1 MSLRSSV
8 QTKFGLVLT
17 VMLATAAVTVGGVAA
32 AGGLGS
38 DGNPPVPS
46 PPALKTTAL
55 TAIGQGTQQQFTSVT
70 PCRLLDTRK
79 AGGPITNT
87 DRSFVV
93 SGSLTGQGG
102 NSAGC
107 GIPSNA
113 SAITINLTGISKY
126 TNVVRGWPYGA
137 TPPIATL
144 LNYSP
149 ALHASNMVTIP
160 LCRGACAKAFTL
172 HAYNTAH
179 VVGDVLGYYTLPI
192 YGLINSSGGIVN
204 SSSIVGVT
212 HPATGEYDVTFDRV
226 MTGCAINATDEIW
239 ATNNDVSPDNP
250 NGKTTVI
257 FKVTDTS
264 NSPVNTWFH
273 FTASC

>member
-1 MSLRSSV
+1 MSVRSSV
-8 QTKFGLVLT
+8 HTKFGLVLT
-17 VMLATAAVTVGGVAA
+17 VMLATAAVTIGGVAA

-38 DGNPPVPS
+38 DGNPPVPT
-46 PPALKTTAL
+46 PPAARVAAL
-55 TAIGQGTQQQFTSVT
+55 TAIGQGKQQQFTSIT

-79 AGGPITNT
+79 AGGPITNS

-113 SAITINLTGISKY
+113 SAIQINLTGISKY

-172 HAYNTAH
+172 HAYATAH

-192 YGLINSSGGIVN
+192 YALINSSGGIIN
-204 SSSIVGVT
+204 SSSIVSVS
-212 HPATGEYDVTFDRV
+212 HPATGQYDVQFDRI

-239 ATNNDVSPDNP
+239 SSNRDVSPDNP
-250 NGKTTVI
+250 NGTTTVT
-257 FKVTDTS
+257 FKVTDSS
-264 NSPVNTWFH
+264 NNPVDTYFH
-273 FTASC
+273 LAASC

>member
-8 QTKFGLVLT
+8 HTKFGLVLT
-17 VMLATAAVTVGGVAA
+17 AMLATAAMTIGGVAV
-32 AGGLGS
+32 AGGLRL
-38 DGNPPVPS
+38 DGNPPAPT
-46 PPALKTTAL
+46 PPAVRMAS
-55 TAIGQGTQQQFTSVT
+55 TAIGHGTQQQFTSVT

-79 AGGPITNT
+79 AGGPITNA

-93 SGSLTGQGG
+93 SGSLAGQGG

-113 SAITINLTGISKY
+113 SAITINLTGISKF
-126 TNVVRGWPYGA
+126 TNVIRGWPYGA

-160 LCRGACAKAFTL
+160 LCRGVCAKAFTL
-172 HAYNTAH
+172 HAYATAH

-192 YGLINSSGGIVN
+192 YALIDSSGTIVN
-204 SSSIVGVT
+204 SSSIVSVT
-212 HPATGEYDVTFDRV
+212 HPATGVYDVTFDRP

-239 ATNNDVSPDNP
+239 ASNRDVSPDDP

-264 NSPVNTWFH
+264 NNLVDTWFH
-273 FTASC
+273 LAASC